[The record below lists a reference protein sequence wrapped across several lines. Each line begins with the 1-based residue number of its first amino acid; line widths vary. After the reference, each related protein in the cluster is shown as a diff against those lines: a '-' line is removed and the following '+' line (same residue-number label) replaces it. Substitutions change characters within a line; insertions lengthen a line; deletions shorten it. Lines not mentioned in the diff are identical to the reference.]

1 MNFVYVC
8 MLSHVWLFATPWT
21 VACQVPLSWNF
32 PGKNN
37 GLGCHFLLQ
46 GIFPTQGSNPCP
58 LHLLYW
64 RRTLYHWATREG
76 WVLYVSKVNDL
87 CSHRASCSLLF
98 FSHSVVS
105 DSLQPHGLQHTRLH
119 CLSLSPRVC
128 LNPCPLSRWGHPTIP
143 SSVAPFSSCP
153 QSFPTLGSFQ
163 MSHLFHQVAK
173 GLEFQLQH
181 QSFQWTPRTDLL

>member
-8 MLSHVWLFATPWT
+8 MLSHVWLTATPWT

-46 GIFPTQGSNPCP
+46 GIFPTQGSNLCP
-58 LHLLYW
+58 LHLLYC

-87 CSHRASCSLLF
+87 CSHGASCSLLF

-105 DSLQPHGLQHTRLH
+105 DSLQPHGLQHARL
-119 CLSLSPRVC
+119 
-128 LNPCPLSRWGHPTIP
+128 PCPSPTPKVCSNLCPSSRWCHPTTP
-143 SSVAPFSSCP
+143 SSVTPPAFNLS
-153 QSFPTLGSFQ
+153 
-163 MSHLFHQVAK
+163 
-173 GLEFQLQH
+173 QH
-181 QSFQWTPRTDLL
+181 QGLFKWVKSSH